1 MFCSN
6 CGKQLEDNTAFCP
19 ECGAKITVATTPA
32 TEEPAAPVVEKA
44 PNAPVVTAPVAP
56 TSTPQ
61 KPKKQNK
68 GPIIAIIILALLVI
82 ALGIAIWWLYNDK
95 KQDANEDWEETEA
108 FAYEDEDEYEE
119 EDEDEYEDEEEPTP
133 EPTEEPTPEPTEEPT
148 PKPTLKPTPE
158 PTEAP
163 TPKPTKRPS
172 LLPTGS
178 TSSWDDP
185 IFDVSLFSYDKYS
198 VYEAEMEV
206 NGITIKD
213 KQTIYAKGDQ
223 VTTLIESTSIDLSDK
238 AGDALDI
245 YVESYDETYAPIKEN
260 APDSVEII
268 FGLDGDTYRF
278 NMMIDLQNGDLKE
291 LSDAGYITFTS
302 GSIDTATYISYDQTC
317 AGLEAG
323 GYTLVE

>member
-6 CGKQLEDNTAFCP
+6 CGKQLEDNVAFCP
-19 ECGAKITVATTPA
+19 ECGTKLAVATIEKKA
-32 TEEPAAPVVEKA
+32 VEEPVMPEIPAAPVEKKSVER
-44 PNAPVVTAPVAP
+44 PVSVAP
-56 TSTPQ
+56 IAPTTQ
-61 KPKKQNK
+61 EPKKQSK
-68 GPIIAIIILALLVI
+68 APIIVIIILLLLVI

-108 FAYEDEDEYEE
+108 FADEDEDEYEE
-119 EDEDEYEDEEEPTP
+119 EDEDEEE
-133 EPTEEPTPEPTEEPT
+133 
-148 PKPTLKPTPE
+148 PTPE

-172 LLPTGS
+172 LPPTGS

-185 IFDVSLFSYDKYS
+185 IFDVSPFSYDKYS

-206 NGITIKD
+206 SGITIKD